1 MMCRLLSL
9 CCLMIAAP
17 AVAGPGVYVDL
28 NPVVPLGK
36 KPSVNVVT
44 KERVKALRLHIVR
57 SDGHEIKKKSTRLI
71 RNKRVR
77 FYLDQPEGTFTY
89 EGTRDLAAVLSTRVE
104 GENPPDVA
112 MMPNVGALT
121 QYKDDLVPLSE
132 AGANLDNYAPSWL
145 ELVTVDGEV

>member
-1 MMCRLLSL
+1 MGGEGEEISLLG
-9 CCLMIAAP
+9 
-17 AVAGPGVYVDL
+17 VWAGDEEG
-28 NPVVPLGK
+28 
-36 KPSVNVVT
+36 
-44 KERVKALRLHIVR
+44 
-57 SDGHEIKKKSTRLI
+57 RLI
-71 RNKRVR
+71 EI
-77 FYLDQPEGTFTY
+77 FQPLIDACDITFTY